1 MSVTSCSC
9 AKTAARIEVP
19 FGVKTDMDPRNIVL
33 DGVEIPPGV
42 GEMGAKN
49 PPNRH
54 VDNGAAQPC
63 CHISRTAGSIDFKFG
78 TDIGVDDAI

>member
-1 MSVTSCSC
+1 M
-9 AKTAARIEVP
+9 P

-33 DGVEIPPGV
+33 DGGRDPPGV

-54 VDNGAAQPC
+54 VHNGAAQPR
-63 CHISRTAGSIDFKFG
+63 CHISRTAGPIDSKFG